1 MARYGIWICT
11 ANSTQP
17 QTDLVQPGLDRQHHL
32 YGFIS
37 FTFYTELPAF
47 RWPKHGTKKTG
58 KGAGSPDKRALRRA
72 TAHGH

>member
-1 MARYGIWICT
+1 MDMHREYG
-11 ANSTQP
+11 STQP

-47 RWPKHGTKKTG
+47 RWPKHGKKKTG

-72 TAHGH
+72 TAHGHFEG